1 MTFVKTQDKE
11 YLRGGEQV
19 NEYQQDRAGPITVS
33 MKPALVKKLTA
44 LAERRGQTRSALVR
58 DLVEKELDRTDDD
71 GRQDQKA

>member
-1 MTFVKTQDKE
+1 M
-11 YLRGGEQV
+11 